1 MALRRQITNFMK
13 KYNTPTI
20 ITTPIYG
27 AFALCDPSPGS
38 TNIQKDAPG
47 IEGGGTQMAPGRKV
61 F

>member
-1 MALRRQITNFMK
+1 MK
-13 KYNTPTI
+13 KYITPNI
-20 ITTPIYG
+20 VETPIYG